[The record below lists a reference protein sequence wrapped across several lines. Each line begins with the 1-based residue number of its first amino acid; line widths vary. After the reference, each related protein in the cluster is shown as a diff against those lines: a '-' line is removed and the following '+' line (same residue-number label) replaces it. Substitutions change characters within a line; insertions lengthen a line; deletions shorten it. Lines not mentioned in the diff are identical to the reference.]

1 MANNESATTNGDGQA
16 AGDEAARARAM
27 RSKLMAAAFGEIV
40 SVLMRSPHY
49 KHYSLSDLEWLVVPP
64 LLNNQFS
71 LAEAHNKEGG
81 FAAPVGV
88 ALWASVSEEVD
99 AKLTE
104 GLNRPIRLRPDE
116 WRSGDILWM
125 IDAVG
130 APQTVNALL
139 ERMASTVFQNKPF
152 KVRAVD
158 KEGTRSIKIVQAGE
172 KPEAEETEDEA

>member
-1 MANNESATTNGDGQA
+1 MAEKETGATNGDGQA

-27 RSKLMAAAFGEIV
+27 RNKLLAAAFGEIV

-49 KHYSLSDLEWLVVPP
+49 KHYSLTDLEWLVVPP

-99 AKLTE
+99 QKLAE
-104 GLNRPIRLRPDE
+104 GLDRPVRLRPDE

-125 IDAVG
+125 VDAVG

-139 ERMASTVFQNKPF
+139 ERLGSTVFQNKPF
-152 KVRAVD
+152 KIRAAD
-158 KEGTRSIKIVQAGE
+158 NEGKRSVKVVQASE
-172 KPEAEETEDEA
+172 KPKSEGED

>member
-1 MANNESATTNGDGQA
+1 MAENESASTNGDGQA

-49 KHYSLSDLEWLVVPP
+49 KHYSLTDLEWLVVPP

-71 LAEAHNKEGG
+71 LAEAHSKEGG
-81 FAAPVGV
+81 LMAPVGV

-99 AKLTE
+99 QKLTE

-116 WRSGDILWM
+116 WRSGEILWM

-130 APQTVNALL
+130 SPQTVNALL
-139 ERMASTVFQNKPF
+139 ERLGSTVFLNKPF
-152 KVRAVD
+152 KLRAID
-158 KEGTRSIKIVQAGE
+158 KEGKRAVKVVQGAE
-172 KPEAEETEDEA
+172 APAEEASA